1 MNFCF
6 ISSDAEIPA
15 YEKFKLLTKN
25 KIWPIFRRTNHRP
38 KLKPNSNII
47 FYIAG
52 TNIFS
57 QNFVGS
63 AKIDKIKIIEDS
75 TAIEESDTINKI
87 SKTILKNK
95 ELHMIIT
102 LKEVL
107 DFKNKVSIKNI
118 MHELNFIAKKSHYG
132 IYFQS
137 GVNVMDEN
145 DYQTIIRSS
154 NYWSA

>member
-1 MNFCF
+1 
-6 ISSDAEIPA
+6 
-15 YEKFKLLTKN
+15 
-25 KIWPIFRRTNHRP
+25 
-38 KLKPNSNII
+38 
-47 FYIAG
+47 
-52 TNIFS
+52 
-57 QNFVGS
+57 
-63 AKIDKIKIIEDS
+63 
-75 TAIEESDTINKI
+75 
-87 SKTILKNK
+87 
-95 ELHMIIT
+95 MIIT

-154 NYWSA
+154 NY

>member
-6 ISSDAEIPA
+6 ISSDAEITA
-15 YEKFKLLTKN
+15 YEKFELLTEN

-38 KLKPNSNII
+38 KLKPNSKII

-52 TNIFS
+52 TKNFS

-75 TAIEESDTINKI
+75 TVIEESETINSI

-107 DFKNKVSIKNI
+107 NFKNKVSVKHI
-118 MHELNFIAKKSHYG
+118 MHELNFITKKSHYG

-137 GVNVMDEN
+137 GVNIMDEI

-154 NYWSA
+154 NY

>member
-6 ISSDAEIPA
+6 ISSDAEITG
-15 YEKFKLLTKN
+15 YEKFKLLSKN

-38 KLKPNSNII
+38 KLKPNSKII

-52 TNIFS
+52 TNTFS
-57 QNFVGS
+57 QNFVGK
-63 AKIDKIKIIEDS
+63 AKIDEVKIIEDS
-75 TAIEESDTINKI
+75 TVIEESNTINKI

-102 LKEVL
+102 LKEVSN
-107 DFKNKVSIKNI
+107 FKNKVSIKNI
-118 MHELNFIAKKSHYG
+118 MHELNFIVKKSHYG
-132 IYFQS
+132 VYFQS

-145 DYQTIIRSS
+145 DYHTIVRSS

>member
-15 YEKFKLLTKN
+15 YEKFELLTKN

-38 KLKPNSNII
+38 KLEPNSKII

-107 DFKNKVSIKNI
+107 DFKNKISIKNI
-118 MHELNFIAKKSHYG
+118 MHELNFIVKKSHYG

-154 NYWSA
+154 NY

>member
-6 ISSDAEIPA
+6 ISSDAEISA
-15 YEKFKLLTKN
+15 FEKFDLLTKN
-25 KIWPIFRRTNHRP
+25 KIWPIFKRTNHRP
-38 KLKPNSNII
+38 KLKPNSKII

-52 TNIFS
+52 TNTFS
-57 QNFVGS
+57 QNFVGT

-87 SKTILKNK
+87 SRTILKNK
-95 ELHMIIT
+95 ELHMLIT

-107 DFKNKVSIKNI
+107 NFKNKVSIKSI
-118 MHELNFIAKKSHYG
+118 MHELNFILKKSHYG

-137 GVNVMDEN
+137 GVNVMDET

-154 NYWSA
+154 NYKSA